1 MAKSGRP
8 PLYKTNKALQDK
20 VLEYIN
26 SCPDKKEV
34 VTKDGNIITIPS
46 PTISGLCYFLGFESR
61 QSYYDYEQRP
71 EFSYTL
77 KRAKLFIENEYEK
90 QLHNPNC
97 TGAIFAL
104 KNFGWKD
111 KQLELNVNGDG
122 INVVVANEEDKKL
135 LEDI

>member
-1 MAKSGRP
+1 MAKVGRP
-8 PLYKTNKALQDK
+8 PVFKNAKELQNKIQ
-20 VLEYIN
+20 EYIT

-34 VTKDGNIITIPS
+34 VTKDGETINLPT

-61 QSYYDYEQRP
+61 QSFYDYGDKP
-71 EFSYTL
+71 EFSYTI
-77 KRAKLFIENEYEK
+77 KRAKLFIENVYEK
-90 QLHNPNC
+90 QLQYSNC

-122 INVVVANEEDKKL
+122 INIVVANEEDKEL
-135 LEDI
+135 LEGI